1 MSEKKKL
8 LTTDDVEDLYS
19 IDKQS
24 QKIYREKHGMPFMK
38 VGKRIRYK
46 TSDLDAWV
54 DANTKS
60 GDASEEH
67 N

>member
-1 MSEKKKL
+1 MNEKKKL

-46 TSDLDAWV
+46 TSDIDAWV